1 MPGRGE
7 GCENAEPGRCD
18 LSASIPRTLEIALA
32 EKTAGTT
39 TVRHGVH
46 THYLTPATVIATCI
60 AVCVGQIGL
69 AIPAVLNGLFQQ
81 DLGTS
86 SAQLTW
92 ISDAFLVPVSLL
104 ELTFGAMGDLF
115 GRKRLLIGG
124 SALMVVGEL
133 LSVLTPGASA
143 STTTRVVILW
153 VGQIVAGTGA
163 AVLFPTTLAMVA
175 AGTHN
180 VRARARGIAIWAAA
194 LSSGGFISPI
204 IGGLVTKV
212 SWGSDP
218 YASWRWAF
226 VTVGILALISTAV
239 AFTAQN
245 SSAPEGRSLD
255 WPGQITI
262 AIAVFALLYGVISAS
277 TSGWTSGLVISC
289 FVIAAVFLAVF
300 IAVESRT
307 PAPLLRLDLFRSRA
321 FSVNSVITVVGMFA
335 FLGIAYSTS
344 IRLSAIQG
352 FTPLKT
358 SIAFVLLQGFA
369 LVLMPVTARAIRDF
383 NPRWALGGGFL
394 LIGVGALWISSV
406 SASNLSLAPIIAPL
420 AIIGIGF
427 AFALSSVTAVAV
439 DTVPNHLAG
448 MASGTTSQL
457 RDFGFTLGPAVIG
470 AIALSTAASEI
481 RTKLLSSPGLRGAIH
496 AFDQAPAHVPA
507 AQRASVEGA
516 VHAVNSGPLG
526 ANAVPA
532 TVPGPNGKP
541 VPFNPLKDVAFHALD
556 HAYSVGYII
565 CGVAALV
572 AALLATFFL
581 HGGAHQRLVTEESL
595 EEDPD

>member
-1 MPGRGE
+1 L
-7 GCENAEPGRCD
+7 AKA
-18 LSASIPRTLEIALA
+18 SA
-32 EKTAGTT
+32 TT
-39 TVRHGVH
+39 STPRHGVH

-81 DLGTS
+81 DLGPT

-104 ELTFGAMGDLF
+104 ELTFGVMGDLF

-124 SALMVVGEL
+124 SALMVVGEFV
-133 LSVLTPGASA
+133 SILTPGAGT
-143 STTTRVVILW
+143 STGSRVIVLW
-153 VGQIVAGTGA
+153 IGQILAGIGA

-175 AGTHN
+175 AGTHT
-180 VRARARGIAIWAAA
+180 VQSRARGIAIWAGA
-194 LSSGGFISPI
+194 LSSGGFISPVL
-204 IGGLVTKV
+204 GGLVTKA

-226 VTVGILALISTAV
+226 VTVGLLALVSTIV

-262 AIAVFALLYGVISAS
+262 AIALFALLYAVIDAS
-277 TSGWTSGLVISC
+277 TAGWTAGIVIVC
-289 FVIAAVFLAVF
+289 FI
-300 IAVESRT
+300 IAVIFFALFIVAEHRA
-307 PAPLLRLDLFRSRA
+307 PAPLLRLDLFQNRA
-321 FSVNSVITVVGMFA
+321 FSANSVLTVIGMFA
-335 FLGIAYSTS
+335 FLGTAYSTS

-352 FTPLKT
+352 FTPLKS

-369 LVLMPVTARAIRDF
+369 LVLMPVTAWVIREF
-383 NPRWALGGGFL
+383 NPRWALSGGFL
-394 LIGVGALWISSV
+394 LIGAGDLWLASV
-406 SASNLSLAPIIAPL
+406 SATNVSIAPIIVPL
-420 AIIGIGF
+420 ILVGVGF

-457 RDFGFTLGPAVIG
+457 RDFGFTLGPAVVG
-470 AIALSTAASEI
+470 AVALSMAAGEISSKLAAS
-481 RTKLLSSPGLRGAIH
+481 PALRAAVA
-496 AFDQAPAHVPA
+496 AFSQAPAHVPA
-507 AQRASVEGA
+507 DQRKSVEAAVGA
-516 VHAVNSGPLG
+516 VHSGPLG

-532 TVPGPNGKP
+532 TVPGPSGKP
-541 VPFNPLKDVAFHALD
+541 VPFNPLKDIAFHALS
-556 HAYSVGYII
+556 HAYSVGYVI
-565 CGVAALV
+565 CGVCALV
-572 AALLATFFL
+572 AALIAVTVLRGL
-581 HGGAHQRLVTEESL
+581 GHQPLVTEESL
-595 EEDPD
+595 EEDAG